1 MSAKRSPGPIFAAQP
16 PVVAHAVRR
25 NFRRNNAM
33 PPGILRRAAPKI
45 RRVVDPIG
53 EATGNRLTSRP
64 WWSLAAVPLFAAGLW
79 TLLADVPG
87 WNAVWY
93 VFAWYAWLLA
103 LDAAVFAL
111 SRRSWIATQGR
122 RLPAMLLASVP
133 FWYLYEAYNL
143 RLENWYY
150 VFTLRNDRLQLLVS
164 VLAFATVLPACF
176 LHAELAAAAGLFERL
191 RWRPLRVTRAVE
203 GTVAALGVASLVAP
217 LLWPRWAFPLV
228 WGATL
233 WLPELAN
240 WRRGG
245 EPLLRDL
252 SQGRPQRLL
261 RLLAGGL
268 VAGLVWELLNFWAR
282 CKWIYTVPFF
292 DRLKLFEMPLLG
304 FLGFPPLAVGA
315 FATWSLLQPAP
326 RPETDTTPRRALR
339 KPLLAIASLVAA
351 VFCVQV
357 FGQVLADTVRSR
369 RPLLDELAGLGADGA
384 AALERAGIE
393 TPERLERAVARRGVS
408 AVAAAAHLR
417 TEMLAPAARQAAL
430 AIHKGMGS
438 RAAAQLA
445 AVGVPD
451 VATLGRHDAA
461 ALAARLRD
469 LRNRTGAET
478 PRDAEVQVWVEA
490 ARGRTRPRR

>member
-1 MSAKRSPGPIFAAQP
+1 
-16 PVVAHAVRR
+16 
-25 NFRRNNAM
+25 M
-33 PPGILRRAAPKI
+33 PL
-45 RRVVDPIG
+45 
-53 EATGNRLTSRP
+53 
-64 WWSLAAVPLFAAGLW
+64 LALGLW
-79 TLLADVPG
+79 TLVADVPG

-103 LDAAVFAL
+103 LDAGVFAL
-111 SRRSWIATQGR
+111 AGRSWIAAQGR
-122 RLPAMLLASVP
+122 RLPAMLIASVP
-133 FWYLYEAYNL
+133 FWYLYEAYDL
-143 RLENWYY
+143 RLQNWYY

-164 VLAFATVLPACF
+164 VLAFATVLPACL
-176 LHAELAAAAGLFERL
+176 LHAELVAAAGLFERR
-191 RWRPLRVTRAVE
+191 RWRPLRVGRGTE
-203 GTVAALGVASLVAP
+203 LTVAALGVASLVAP
-217 LLWPRWAFPLV
+217 LVWPRWAFPLV

-245 EPLLRDL
+245 ESLLRDL

-268 VAGLVWELLNFWAR
+268 LAGVVWELLNFWAR

-315 FATWSLLQPAP
+315 FATWSLLQP
-326 RPETDTTPRRALR
+326 RRTLR

-351 VFCVQV
+351 IFCVQV
-357 FGQVLADTVRSR
+357 FRHVLADTVRSR
-369 RPLLDELAGLGADGA
+369 RPLLDELAGLGADGT

-408 AVAAAAHLR
+408 AVAAAARLR
-417 TEMLAPAARQAAL
+417 PEMLVPAARQAAL

-445 AVGVPD
+445 AVGVLD
-451 VATLGRHDAA
+451 VATLGRQDAA
-461 ALAARLRD
+461 ALAARLGQLAD
-469 LRNRTGAET
+469 RTGADV
-478 PRDAEVQVWVEA
+478 PRRAEVQVWVEA